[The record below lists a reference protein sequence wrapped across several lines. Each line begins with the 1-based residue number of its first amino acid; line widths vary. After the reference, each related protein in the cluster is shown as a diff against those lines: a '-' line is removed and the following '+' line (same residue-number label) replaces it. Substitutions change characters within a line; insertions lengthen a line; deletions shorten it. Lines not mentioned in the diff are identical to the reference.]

1 MEKLSLDIDDYD
13 LNDLLKLFNLTIDFT
28 NDDIKQA
35 KKIVLM
41 THPDKS
47 KLDKKYFLFFSK
59 AFKIVYKLAE
69 HKNHRNQSTNYIIDE
84 SNENDEYVE
93 KIKKMD
99 NFNKWFNDT
108 FEKLKLSEKGE
119 GYGEWFSTNNDVNQ
133 EECKNLRD
141 MNERI
146 DAKKASMRS
155 LIKHNEINDYQNIS
169 QGANLLN
176 NECENYSSDI
186 FSKLRYDD
194 LKQAHTETVVPVS
207 EDDYNNVK
215 KYNTINALKQ
225 DRGRQIEIINNE
237 QSNQILSDKRK
248 SEVRSSVN
256 RSYMLARQEEENQ
269 KKKDLWWSELKQIKN

>member
-1 MEKLSLDIDDYD
+1 MENLSLDIDDYD
-13 LNDLLKLFNLTIDFT
+13 LKDLLKLFNLKIDFT
-28 NDDIKQA
+28 NADIKQA
-35 KKIVLM
+35 KRIVLM

-59 AFKIVYKLAE
+59 AFKIIYKLAE
-69 HKNHRNQSTNYIIDE
+69 HKNHRNQTTNYVIDE
-84 SNENDEYVE
+84 SNENDEYIE

-119 GYGEWFSTNNDVNQ
+119 GYGDWFSTNDGVNQ

-146 DAKKASMRS
+146 DAQKANMSS
-155 LIKHNEINDYQNIS
+155 LVKHNEINDYQNVS

-176 NECENYSSDI
+176 NECENYGSDI

-207 EDDYNNVK
+207 DDDYNNVK
-215 KYNTINALKQ
+215 KYNTINALKA
-225 DRGRQIEIINNE
+225 DRGRQIEIISNE
-237 QSNQILSDKRK
+237 ESNQILNNNRK
-248 SEVRSSVN
+248 NEIRSSVN
-256 RSYMLARQEEENQ
+256 RNYILARQEEENQ
-269 KKKDLWWSELKQIKN
+269 KKNDLWWSELKQIKN

>member
-1 MEKLSLDIDDYD
+1 MENLSLDIDDYD
-13 LNDLLKLFNLTIDFT
+13 LKDLLKLFNLTIDFT
-28 NDDIKQA
+28 NADIKQA
-35 KKIVLM
+35 KRIVLM

-59 AFKIVYKLAE
+59 AFKIIYKLAE
-69 HKNHRNQSTNYIIDE
+69 HKNHRIQTTSYVIDE
-84 SNENDEYVE
+84 TNENDEYIE

-119 GYGEWFSTNNDVNQ
+119 GYGDWFSTNNDVNQ

-146 DAKKASMRS
+146 DAQKANMSS
-155 LIKHNEINDYQNIS
+155 LVKHNEINDYQNVS

-176 NECENYSSDI
+176 NECENYGSDI

-207 EDDYNNVK
+207 DDDYNNVK
-215 KYNTINALKQ
+215 KYNTINALKS
-225 DRGRQIEIINNE
+225 DRGRQIEIISNE
-237 QSNQILSDKRK
+237 ESNQILNNNRK
-248 SEVRSSVN
+248 NEIRSSVN
-256 RSYMLARQEEENQ
+256 RNYILARQEEENQ
-269 KKKDLWWSELKQIKN
+269 KKNDLWWSELKQIKN